1 MSIGTQRIFG
11 FSHSQKMYLINYN
24 FSKTTITR
32 CKVYHL
38 CIKETFSILA
48 LSFIESWH
56 KIHQDLYIFG
66 KFKEFYPMFVVE
78 ACSILIA
85 LIYILKIF
93 FLFIYFLELY
103 HIVMLYIKSE
113 KQVIS
118 ILIAKYFIQTLKNQ
132 KLAMAAKIINIS
144 IKTKNKQQINKPS
157 KNQVNL
163 YVKSLF

>member
-1 MSIGTQRIFG
+1 
-11 FSHSQKMYLINYN
+11 
-24 FSKTTITR
+24 
-32 CKVYHL
+32 
-38 CIKETFSILA
+38 
-48 LSFIESWH
+48 
-56 KIHQDLYIFG
+56 
-66 KFKEFYPMFVVE
+66 MFVAE

-93 FLFIYFLELY
+93 YFFYFLELE

-144 IKTKNKQQINKPS
+144 MKTKNKQQINKPS